1 MAPAPSPPADEHG
14 RAQAR
19 LSFVLLLIGP
29 AVLLVG
35 SALVLGGLFLP
46 WFHYDTPYLV
56 GGRYSALQPFV
67 PMRSFIAEDLEWFVL
82 AAIPIMATLVC
93 LRIDATPRLR
103 RQGLI
108 RGSAIFFGLLT
119 LVAGGVG
126 TISLI
131 LSWYFLTLAAGN
143 ILMDSGYGV
152 SLAGYILLMP
162 GAILLMVGQSHVR
175 QVVRLGRW
183 RAQ

>member
-1 MAPAPSPPADEHG
+1 MATTPSPPADEHG
-14 RAQAR
+14 RVQAR

-35 SALVLGGLFLP
+35 SALVIGGLFLP
-46 WFHYDTPYLV
+46 WYHFYL
-56 GGRYSALQPFV
+56 GGDGYLNAFQPFV
-67 PMRSFIAEDLEWFVL
+67 PMQSFHAEDLYWLVL

-93 LRIDATPRLR
+93 LRIDATPHLR
-103 RQGLI
+103 GQGLI

-131 LSWYFLTLAAGN
+131 LFRYFLTLAAGN
-143 ILMDSGYGV
+143 ILMDSGYV
-152 SLAGYILLMP
+152 MSLAGSILLMP

-175 QVVRLGRW
+175 QVVRLGGWHAR
-183 RAQ
+183 